1 MFHRVLFGLM
11 DLVSKIAG
19 KIFFPRR
26 TLPSAIILR
35 YYNNKPDFR
44 ASLVEEIVARKTHP
58 RNTRLSTD
66 ELLAVLSIWLTQE
79 PVNEVF
85 MSISTYDSEWTN
97 LFDNHFF
104 EQLSNTAATW
114 RYKGLSDLADN
125 LTKTGKNIAEFVRN
139 DFYVK
144 RFNNEIFQRQHD
156 KDKDNINYS
165 VR

>member
-1 MFHRVLFGLM
+1 M

-19 KIFFPRR
+19 KVFFPRR
-26 TLPSAIILR
+26 TSPSTIILQH
-35 YYNNKPDFR
+35 YKNNPDFR
-44 ASLVEEIVARKTHP
+44 TSFVEEIVARKTHP

-66 ELLAVLSIWLTQE
+66 ELLAVLCIRLTQE
-79 PVNEVF
+79 PIDEVF
-85 MSISTYDSEWTN
+85 TSIATYGNGEWTD
-97 LFDNHFF
+97 LFNNHFF

-125 LTKTGKNIAEFVRN
+125 LTKTGKYIAEFVQN

-144 RFNNEIFQRQHD
+144 QFNNEIFQRQHD

>member
-1 MFHRVLFGLM
+1 MFHRIVYGLM

-19 KIFFPRR
+19 KVFFPRR

-35 YYNNKPDFR
+35 HYKNNPGFR

-79 PVNEVF
+79 PINEVF
-85 MSISTYDSEWTN
+85 TSISTYDSEWTN

-104 EQLSNTAATW
+104 EQLSRTAATW
-114 RYKGLSDLADN
+114 RYKGLSNLADN
-125 LTKTGKNIAEFVRN
+125 LIKTGKHIAEFVQN
-139 DFYVK
+139 DVHAK
-144 RFNNEIFQRQHD
+144 NFNNEIFQRQHD

-165 VR
+165 AR